1 MAKWNVTVMFTGY
14 VEVEVEADSYDEAC
28 EEATVIADTDMVH
41 GWDCD
46 IDDCWCED
54 ED

>member
-14 VEVEVEADSYDEAC
+14 VEVEVEADSYEEAC
-28 EEATVIADTDMVH
+28 EEATVIADTDMVS

-46 IDDCWCED
+46 IEDCWCED

>member
-1 MAKWNVTVMFTGY
+1 MAKWNVNVVFTGY

-46 IDDCWCED
+46 VEDCWCE
-54 ED
+54 EDD